1 LWLQL
6 GESVFFLVAA
16 VVVYRLL
23 TKDLPPLA
31 VPRIAAYY
39 ACVLVGL
46 GILLHF
52 VPGKNVSPAMN
63 VFQAPLLFGNGRN
76 TL

>member
-1 LWLQL
+1 MERWILLALALLLWLQL

-16 VVVYRLL
+16 GVVYRLF

-31 VPRIAAYY
+31 APGIAAYD
-39 ACVLVGL
+39 ACVRVGL

-52 VPGKNVSPAMN
+52 IPGEMFPR
-63 VFQAPLLFGNGRN
+63 Q
-76 TL
+76 